1 MIQAIHD
8 LYHAGIDCG
17 VESYQGSGI
26 LAWVVD
32 PANKRIEK
40 TFALTDLDAIS
51 EWLVAEAA
59 RQRAIT
65 SDDTRSPRDLLAEL
79 TNVRRKDARR
89 VTADER
95 RRRIDEQTTRAH
107 RSA

>member
-17 VESYQGSGI
+17 VESLQGLGV

-32 PANKRIEK
+32 PANRRIEK
-40 TFALTDLDAIS
+40 TFALTDLGAIS

-65 SDDTRSPRDLLAEL
+65 SDAKSPHDLLAEL

-95 RRRIDEQTTRAH
+95 RRRLDEQTTRAH